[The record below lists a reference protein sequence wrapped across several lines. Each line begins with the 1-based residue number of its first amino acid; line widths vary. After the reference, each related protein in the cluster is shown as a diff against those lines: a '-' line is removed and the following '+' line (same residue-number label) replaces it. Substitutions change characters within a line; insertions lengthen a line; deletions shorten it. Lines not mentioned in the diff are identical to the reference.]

1 MSDWSSDVCSS
12 VYLGISR
19 GDKARH
25 ILRDQALRK
34 LYADDPEIAPGTFGG
49 AVPTGWEQIDSRFE
63 GYSLRQK
70 DKVIFHKLVRRD
82 VKRPVARGT
91 RSEERGVGKECV
103 TACRA
108 RCSRHLQKKKTHTK
122 SPNTTPHT

>member
-1 MSDWSSDVCSS
+1 MPYYTRRRRSSDREKDEAIVEESPS
-12 VYLGISR
+12 ALRGKAPVALTGPEEPGGGTARGRPSGRVQGGPQKIDLGISR

-70 DKVIFHKLVRRD
+70 DKVI
-82 VKRPVARGT
+82 
-91 RSEERGVGKECV
+91 
-103 TACRA
+103 
-108 RCSRHLQKKKTHTK
+108 
-122 SPNTTPHT
+122 

>member
-1 MSDWSSDVCSS
+1 MRISDWSSDVCASDL
-12 VYLGISR
+12 VEGGPQKIDLGISR

-49 AVPTGWEQIDSRFE
+49 DVPTGWEQIDSRVE

-82 VKRPVARGT
+82 VQRPVAHGT
-91 RSEERGVGKECV
+91 SELFL
-103 TACRA
+103 
-108 RCSRHLQKKKTHTK
+108 RHGFE
-122 SPNTTPHT
+122 